1 MAKGTK
7 TSKFGSNGWV
17 NHDSSEYYSRELMP
31 LWANGTTPS
40 LLDSPHEPE
49 NSIPSADLDQ
59 IFEKSSEDM
68 SELPDRS
75 VHLMVTSPPYN
86 VGKEYDDALSVEE
99 HLALISNVLKET
111 YRVLVTGG
119 RACVN
124 IANIGRKPYI
134 PLHAYIIEAATKI
147 GFFMRGE
154 IIWYKGMSGAS
165 TAWGSW
171 MSPSNPTLRDTHEY
185 ILVFQKPP
193 FGRSTVGNRKPTI
206 TDKDFV
212 DATKSV
218 WSVWAFPPAS
228 AKQYKHPAPFPVELP
243 RRLIQMYTFSDEVV
257 LDPFMGTGATAI
269 AALRSERRFIGYDI
283 SHEYVRLA
291 EEHLTLERHRMAL
304 ELPYDGKG
312 KDEKNEDDHTV
323 VDASIDTTPHES
335 RRVVKSNDPNNIIV
349 PHTSSS
355 DYWFD
360 SVNEIY
366 PDITTNNYNKN
377 LSLGKLNNTAL
388 KAYFDDCFNE
398 SIKHAAAYP
407 AYSCLNCASNFKKS
421 TWFGEKPAECQK
433 CYSVN
438 VFEVAT
444 FQRRA
449 PVVGTAFIKA
459 VQELF
464 SREFGIELQETS
476 KQNLHGNHTHNLEIP
491 DCVAIDVK
499 GSPKSIM
506 LPGGTSMNLPRAGL
520 LRSDTRKK
528 VDADAQSYKE
538 NNPDGIF
545 FVVTNALP
553 DRLRGTQ
560 TELIDGYFD
569 LTKASQVNAL
579 ADKLRQLSSN
589 VNTELISK
597 DRV

>member
-154 IIWYKGMSGAS
+154 IIWHKGMTGAS

-171 MSPSNPTLRDTHEY
+171 KSPSNPTLRDTHEY

-193 FGRSTVGNRKPTI
+193 FGRSDVSDREPTI
-206 TDKDFV
+206 TEDEFLDF
-212 DATKSV
+212 TKSY
-218 WSVWAFPPAS
+218 WSFPPAS
-228 AKQYKHPAPFPVELP
+228 AKLYKHPAPFPVELP

-269 AALRSERRFIGYDI
+269 AALRSDRRFVGYDI
-283 SHEYVRLA
+283 SREYVQVAQGRI
-291 EEHLTLERHRMAL
+291 
-304 ELPYDGKG
+304 
-312 KDEKNEDDHTV
+312 KDEKSNSPDRVYQQIAENNYHLDHERLTN
-323 VDASIDTTPHES
+323 DALAS
-335 RRVVKSNDPNNIIV
+335 
-349 PHTSSS
+349 
-355 DYWFD
+355 YFD
-360 SVNEIY
+360 SC
-366 PDITTNNYNKN
+366 
-377 LSLGKLNNTAL
+377 
-388 KAYFDDCFNE
+388 FDGV
-398 SIKHAAAYP
+398 IKRFAVYP
-407 AYSCLNCASNFKKS
+407 AFSCLDCASKSKPS
-421 TWFGEKPAECQK
+421 TWFGPKPHECHV
-433 CYSVN
+433 CLSSN
-438 VFEVAT
+438 VFEVGT
-444 FQRRA
+444 FQ
-449 PVVGTAFIKA
+449 KA
-459 VQELF
+459 STITGKMFVNAVKLLF
-464 SREFGIELQETS
+464 SGVFEINMQKTSNVSTHHFELS
-476 KQNLHGNHTHNLEIP
+476 SNIVLN
-491 DCVAIDVK
+491 VK
-499 GSPKSIM
+499 GSPHEAM
-506 LPGGTSMNLPRAGL
+506 LPDGTHVSRSGVRPGL

-528 VDADAQSYKE
+528 VESDAQKYKKS
-538 NNPDGIF
+538 NPDGIF
-545 FVVTNALP
+545 LVVTNALP
-553 DRLRGTQ
+553 DRLRGTK
-560 TELIDGYFD
+560 TEFIDGYFD
-569 LTKASQVNAL
+569 ITKVSQVNAL